1 MGNMGNWETR
11 ACKWRQ
17 NAKKSVS
24 QFCDSGKQ
32 REFNWETSLW
42 ETGKQEPANGVRTP
56 KNLFPNFVTVGNS
69 GSLIGKQVYG
79 KLGNRFE
86 E

>member
-42 ETGKQEPANGVRTP
+42 KTGKQ
-56 KNLFPNFVTVGNS
+56 
-69 GSLIGKQVYG
+69 
-79 KLGNRFE
+79 
-86 E
+86 